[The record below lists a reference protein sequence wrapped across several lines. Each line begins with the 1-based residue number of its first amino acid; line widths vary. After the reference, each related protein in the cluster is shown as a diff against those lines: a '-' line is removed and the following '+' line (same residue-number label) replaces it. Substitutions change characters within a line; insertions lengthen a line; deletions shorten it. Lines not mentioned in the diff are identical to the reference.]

1 MASIVAK
8 SKFGKNFKISVE
20 DKHKYINFP
29 NQPIRV
35 NKLDTTKTDDNGLCI
50 GVSNLALF
58 ELTDN
63 ITIVQGTNEDE
74 RVGNKVFM
82 KFLHWT
88 IDLWLDGESL
98 ITNLPHGTL
107 TDLYARFRIMVV
119 KFQDQM
125 SEQNIVD
132 WFKTTYIYFKKAGT
146 NDTSIFQS
154 VHQTKLRES
163 TPYTGKFKIMYDK
176 KIKMGRKK
184 TVKMCNIP
192 IKINQ
197 NLNFENTTNHA
208 TDDNFKYIYGL
219 VIGPCCNQLDLD
231 SISSESTMRFSTAY
245 HEFAWAGG
253 VIKYEYYDM

>member
-1 MASIVAK
+1 MATIQAK

-20 DKHKYINFP
+20 DKHKYYNFDT
-29 NQPIRV
+29 QPIRI
-35 NKLDTTKTDDNGLCI
+35 NKLDSTKIDDNGYCI
-50 GVSNLALF
+50 GVSNLGLF

-63 ITIVQGTNEDE
+63 ITIAQGTAEDQ
-74 RVGNKVFM
+74 RVGNKIFM
-82 KFLHWT
+82 KFIHWT
-88 IDLWLDGESL
+88 IDLRLDGQSL
-98 ITNLPHGTL
+98 INNFPHGTL

-119 KFQDQM
+119 KFQEQM

-132 WFKTTYIYFKKAGT
+132 WFKATYIYFAKLT
-146 NDTSIFQS
+146 NNSLYQS

-184 TVKMCNIP
+184 TIKMCNIP

-197 NLNFENTTNHA
+197 NLNFENTNNHA
-208 TDDNFKYIYGL
+208 TDDAFKYIYGL
-219 VIGPCCNQLDLD
+219 VIGPCNNMLDLD
-231 SISSESTMRFSTAY
+231 PISAESARNFSTAY
-245 HEFAWAGG
+245 NEFAWCGG